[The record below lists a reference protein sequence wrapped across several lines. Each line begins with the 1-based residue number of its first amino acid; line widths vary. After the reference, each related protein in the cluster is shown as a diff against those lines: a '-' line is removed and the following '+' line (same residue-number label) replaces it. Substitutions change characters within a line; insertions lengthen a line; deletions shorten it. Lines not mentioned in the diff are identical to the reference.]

1 MNETMNAV
9 KSAGTGAT
17 VFGVISIIAGMLC
30 MLAPGLTGLSV
41 ITFIGVLVLMGGI
54 ARMIWAF
61 GAGSLGKG
69 LFGFAIG
76 ALTLLCGIG
85 LLANPLLASGFLT
98 ILLAV
103 YFIIDGI
110 TEISAGMQRRPLPE
124 AGWLIFGGI
133 VSVLLGIMVWS
144 QFPLSGTLAIGVL
157 LGIKLFFVGIIMVTG
172 GSAIRTFAKEA

>member
-103 YFIIDGI
+103 YFIVDGI
-110 TEISAGMQRRPLPE
+110 TEISAGMQRRPLPG

-144 QFPLSGTLAIGVL
+144 QFPLSGILAIGVL